1 MKEEKVFDN
10 RVAALVNEASLSGG
24 WPKEELWRAVEKRQE
39 KKKKAWYYY
48 AAIVLLFLGF
58 SGYLMS
64 LSDRPSGQV
73 AEGVKQESPVTLVSP
88 QTPET
93 IKAESVE
100 RGMAKAV
107 KALPNNSQLATII
120 PQNESFENTR
130 SRLDVVEVPTRKE
143 RTVWAV
149 EPIEPLSTSGLALS
163 ESAFEIALVKEA
175 QPEEAKSIY
184 LYIPEKGEKERYSK
198 VGRLLNQIG
207 RFNTEGE
214 FDWEE
219 VDVKPQLIWAYLK
232 ESTKSEKEE

>member
-24 WPKEELWRAVEKRQE
+24 WPKEELWRAVEKRQGE
-39 KKKKAWYYY
+39 KKKAWYYY

-64 LSDRPSGQV
+64 LSDSPSGQI
-73 AEGVKQESPVTLVSP
+73 AEGVKGESP

-93 IKAESVE
+93 IKEESLE
-100 RGMAKAV
+100 KGMAKAV
-107 KALPNNSQLATII
+107 KVLPNRTQLATII
-120 PQNESFENTR
+120 PQDESFELTR
-130 SRLDVVEVPTRKE
+130 SKLEVAEVITQKE
-143 RTVWAV
+143 RKVWAV
-149 EPIEPLSTSGLALS
+149 EPMEPLSTSGLALS

-175 QPEEAKSIY
+175 QLEEAKSIY

-198 VGRLLNQIG
+198 VGKLLNQIG

-232 ESTKSEKEE
+232 ESAKSEKEE